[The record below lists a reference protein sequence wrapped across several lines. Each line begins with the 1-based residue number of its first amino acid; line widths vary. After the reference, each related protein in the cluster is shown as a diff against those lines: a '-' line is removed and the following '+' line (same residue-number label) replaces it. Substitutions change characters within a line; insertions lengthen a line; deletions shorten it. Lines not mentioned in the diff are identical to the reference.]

1 MNNIEEMLKNKKK
14 ELNDINAPDN
24 LEYRLTKALEDK
36 QTPKRNKSKLIRI
49 IAASLVFLLIGYNFD
64 ALAFYGKKILGY
76 DNVMNGTIK
85 NLNEQGKGQII
96 NKSYTFEN
104 DVSIILDAIM
114 IDDSQLLAFYTIKDP
129 SGNVQD
135 MIPQLSLKGLINEYN
150 PEGGQGEA
158 NDEGTIIKYIQSFE
172 TPYFFEGTLNL
183 KIHLFNE
190 DINEEGEISFKID
203 RDKAMGNTL
212 KAPINKTIEIDRE
225 DIHFDSILA
234 SPTQTVIKG
243 SIQNIFELAKDTIS
257 HERLRPNRIEIKLY
271 ANDEELQSQGG
282 GISTDFKGITFHEEY
297 NPLPKDLKSLKL
309 ELVSFSG
316 DHDINKTIDINK
328 EIKNEDF
335 RIYNQ
340 ELLVNKVEKTEGK
353 TLITITT
360 EENIVL
366 TETYLLIND
375 EKIELNRTIDGK
387 YNKLEDGKIS
397 YTRTL
402 EFEGAGENYKLD
414 IRRMTYSKEYNKVID
429 IPIE

>member
-1 MNNIEEMLKNKKK
+1 MNNIEKMLKNKKK
-14 ELNDINAPDN
+14 ELDKINAPDN

-36 QTPKRNKSKLIRI
+36 QIPKRNKSKLIRI

-76 DNVMNGTIK
+76 DNVMNGAIK
-85 NLNEQGKGQII
+85 DLNEQGKGQII

-104 DVSIILDAIM
+104 DVSVKLDAIM

-129 SGNVQD
+129 SGNAQD
-135 MIPQLSLKGLINEYN
+135 MIPQLSLKGLINEYS
-150 PEGGQGEA
+150 PEGGQGKS
-158 NDEGTIIKYIQSFE
+158 NDEGTMIKYIQSFE
-172 TPYFFEGTLNL
+172 TPYFFERTLDF

-190 DINEEGEISFKID
+190 NINEEGEISFKID

-212 KAPINKTIEIDRE
+212 KSSINKTIKIDRE

-234 SPTQTVIKG
+234 SPTRTIIKG

-257 HERLRPNRIEIKLY
+257 NERLRPDRIEIKLY

-282 GISTDFKGITFHEEY
+282 GSSTDLKGITFHKEY
-297 NPLPKDLKSLKL
+297 DPLPKDLKSLKL

-316 DHDINKTIDINK
+316 DNDVNEIIDINK
-328 EIKNEDF
+328 EIKNKDF
-335 RIYNQ
+335 KIYNQ
-340 ELLVNKVEKTEGK
+340 NVLINNIEEKKGK

-360 EENIVL
+360 EEDVVISEL
-366 TETYLLIND
+366 YLLAN
-375 EKIELNRTIDGK
+375 EKKIELNRTTDGK
-387 YNKLEDGKIS
+387 HKKLKDGKIL

-402 EFEGAGENYKLD
+402 EFEGVGENYKLD

-429 IPIE
+429 IPID

>member
-1 MNNIEEMLKNKKK
+1 MNNIEKMLKNKKK
-14 ELNDINAPDN
+14 ELDKINAPDN

-36 QTPKRNKSKLIRI
+36 QIPKRNKSKLIRI

-76 DNVMNGTIK
+76 DNVMNGAIK
-85 NLNEQGKGQII
+85 DLNEQGKGQII

-104 DVSIILDAIM
+104 DVSVKLDAIM

-129 SGNVQD
+129 SGNAQD
-135 MIPQLSLKGLINEYN
+135 MIPQLSLKGLINEYS
-150 PEGGQGEA
+150 PEGGQGKS
-158 NDEGTIIKYIQSFE
+158 NDEGTMIKYIQSFE
-172 TPYFFEGTLNL
+172 TPYFFERTLDF

-190 DINEEGEISFKID
+190 NINEEGEISFKID

-212 KAPINKTIEIDRE
+212 KSSINKTIKIDRE

-234 SPTQTVIKG
+234 SPTRTIIKG
-243 SIQNIFELAKDTIS
+243 SIQNIFELAKDIIS
-257 HERLRPNRIEIKLY
+257 NERLRPDRIEIKLY

-282 GISTDFKGITFHEEY
+282 GSSTDLKGITFHKEY
-297 NPLPKDLKSLKL
+297 DPLPKDLKSLKL

-316 DHDINKTIDINK
+316 DHDVNEIIDINK
-328 EIKNEDF
+328 EIKNKDF
-335 RIYNQ
+335 KIYNQ
-340 ELLVNKVEKTEGK
+340 NVLINNIEEKKGK

-360 EENIVL
+360 EEDVVISEL
-366 TETYLLIND
+366 YLLAN
-375 EKIELNRTIDGK
+375 EKKIELNRTTDGK
-387 YNKLEDGKIS
+387 HKKLKDGKIL

-402 EFEGAGENYKLD
+402 EFEGVGENYKLD

-429 IPIE
+429 IPID

>member
-1 MNNIEEMLKNKKK
+1 MNNIEKMLKNKKK
-14 ELNDINAPDN
+14 ELDKINAPDN

-36 QTPKRNKSKLIRI
+36 QILKRNKSKLIRI

-76 DNVMNGTIK
+76 DNVMNGAIK
-85 NLNEQGKGQII
+85 DLNEQGKGQII

-104 DVSIILDAIM
+104 DVSVKLDAIM

-129 SGNVQD
+129 SGNAQD
-135 MIPQLSLKGLINEYN
+135 MIPQLSLKGLINEYF
-150 PEGGQGEA
+150 PEGGQGKSNE
-158 NDEGTIIKYIQSFE
+158 EGTMIKYIQSFE
-172 TPYFFEGTLNL
+172 TPYFFERTLDF

-190 DINEEGEISFKID
+190 NINEEGEISFKID

-212 KAPINKTIEIDRE
+212 KSSINKTIKIDRE

-234 SPTQTVIKG
+234 SPTRTIIKG

-257 HERLRPNRIEIKLY
+257 NERLRPDRIEIKLY

-282 GISTDFKGITFHEEY
+282 GSSTDLKGITFHKEY
-297 NPLPKDLKSLKL
+297 DPLPKDLKSLKL

-316 DHDINKTIDINK
+316 DNDVNEIIDINK
-328 EIKNEDF
+328 EIKNKDF
-335 RIYNQ
+335 KIYNQ
-340 ELLVNKVEKTEGK
+340 NVLINNIEEKKGK

-360 EENIVL
+360 EEDVVISEL
-366 TETYLLIND
+366 YLLAN
-375 EKIELNRTIDGK
+375 EKKIELNRTTDGK
-387 YNKLEDGKIS
+387 HKKLKDGKIL

-402 EFEGAGENYKLD
+402 EFEGVGENYKLD
-414 IRRMTYSKEYNKVID
+414 IRRMTYSKDYNKVID
-429 IPIE
+429 IPID